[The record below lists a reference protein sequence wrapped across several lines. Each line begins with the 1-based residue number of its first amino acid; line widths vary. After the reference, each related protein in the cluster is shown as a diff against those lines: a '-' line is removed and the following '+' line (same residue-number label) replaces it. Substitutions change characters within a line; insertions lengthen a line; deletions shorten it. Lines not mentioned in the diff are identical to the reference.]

1 METVGLSWVRKE
13 PIFVFHLPIK
23 NKCIDNKSNVN
34 SSLKKFFEHNKVKN
48 QSIKTKVNNKS
59 LKIKYK
65 N

>member
-1 METVGLSWVRKE
+1 MSMAFLKK
-13 PIFVFHLPIK
+13 IFVFHLPIK

-48 QSIKTKVNNKS
+48 QSVKNQSIKTIVNNKS
-59 LKIKYK
+59 QKNKYK

>member
-1 METVGLSWVRKE
+1 MSMAFLKK
-13 PIFVFHLPIK
+13 IFVFHLPIK
-23 NKCIDNKSNVN
+23 NKCIDNKRNVN
-34 SSLKKFFEHNKVKN
+34 GSLKKSFLDHNKVKN